1 MRLVRVGELVRLLL
15 ELLISILCLKL
26 IRGLLVSSARLLLLL
41 LELLLLWLL
50 PLLLLLVLLET
61 ELRQLL
67 RLLWPKILSLHI
79 GLLLLLLLERLT
91 KIRGGGCLRIKRIAG
106 GENLGARGL

>member
-15 ELLISILCLKL
+15 ELLISIRCLKL

-41 LELLLLWLL
+41 LVELLLLWLL
-50 PLLLLLVLLET
+50 LLLLLLLLET

-67 RLLWPKILSLHI
+67 RLLWLKILSLHI
-79 GLLLLLLLERLT
+79 GLLLLLLERLT
-91 KIRGGGCLRIKRIAG
+91 KIRGGGCLRIKRITG